1 MSRLRGTDPE
11 AIPLWLFYCRLLQGA
26 GSDRDSYSI
35 LGKLMHRHRKLLI
48 FLIFLVV
55 VIAVGGVVYYRMAGP
70 SRAVLLLP
78 DGDLL
83 IYADLAPLPFV
94 NVGQFIDVDQLPGQ
108 SDPEYKD
115 FLRQTNFHVERDLK
129 TIAVS
134 IRNPG
139 DSNSEFGAVFTGK
152 FDQDGIQTYMQKHS
166 TGSESYAG
174 KTIFSVRGADHLV
187 RACLVDSTT
196 VAVTNTDSAD
206 AIHSIIDKATHSYR
220 SGEAPSLIRDYYNY
234 VPFGSLGWAM
244 VRVPAQNSQLTGGM
258 KMDFLQNAVAV
269 ISVRYTGS
277 VRIRADVISANQE
290 DAAKVLEAL
299 NTFLAF
305 GRAAGESLGNGPD
318 KDVKAVFDR
327 IQVQQKGN
335 ETTVN
340 VVIPQEVVKK
350 VGEKMRQAG
359 PRSD

>member
-1 MSRLRGTDPE
+1 
-11 AIPLWLFYCRLLQGA
+11 
-26 GSDRDSYSI
+26 
-35 LGKLMHRHRKLLI
+35 MHRHRKLLVLSL
-48 FLIFLVV
+48 FLLVV
-55 VIAVGGVVYYRMAGP
+55 LAVGSVVYYRIARP
-70 SRAVLLLP
+70 APAVLLLP

-94 NVGQFIDVDQLPGQ
+94 NIGQFIDVEQLPGQ

-139 DSNSEFGAVFTGK
+139 ESKSEFAAVFTGK
-152 FDQDGIQTYMQKHS
+152 FDKNGLETYMQRHS
-166 TGSESYAG
+166 TGSENYAG
-174 KTIFSVRGADHLV
+174 KTIFSVHGADHLV
-187 RACLVDSTT
+187 RACMVDSNT
-196 VAVTNTDSAD
+196 VAITNTGSAD
-206 AIHSIIDKATHSYR
+206 SIHSIIDKASHSSR
-220 SGEAPSLIRDYYNY
+220 LGEASGLVRDYYSY

-244 VRVPAQNSQLTGGM
+244 LRVPSQNSQVSGGM

-277 VRIRADVISANQE
+277 IRIRADIISANQD
-290 DAAKVLEAL
+290 DAAKVLQAC
-299 NTFLAF
+299 NTFLAWS
-305 GRAAGESLGNGPD
+305 RTAEESLASSPD
-318 KDVKAVFDR
+318 KDVKKVFDS

-335 ETTVN
+335 ETIVS

-350 VGEKMRQAG
+350 VGAKMNQIG
-359 PRSD
+359 PKSD

>member
-1 MSRLRGTDPE
+1 M
-11 AIPLWLFYCRLLQGA
+11 
-26 GSDRDSYSI
+26 
-35 LGKLMHRHRKLLI
+35 RHRKLLI
-48 FLIFLVV
+48 LIIFLVV
-55 VIAVGGVVYYRMAGP
+55 VAAVAGVVYYRMARPG
-70 SRAVLLLP
+70 RAVLLLP
-78 DGDLL
+78 DGELVV
-83 IYADLAPLPFV
+83 YADLAPIPFV

-108 SDPEYKD
+108 SDPEYRD
-115 FLRQTNFHVERDLK
+115 FIKQTNFHVERDLK

-139 DSNSEFGAVFTGK
+139 DTNPELAAVFTGR
-152 FDQDGIQTYMQKHS
+152 FDQDGLQTYMQRHS

-187 RACLVDSTT
+187 RACLVDSST

-206 AIHSIIDKATHSYR
+206 SIHSIIDKANGSY
-220 SGEAPSLIRDYYNY
+220 SMGQASPLVRDYYSY

-244 VRVPAQNSQLTGGM
+244 VRVPAQNSQFTGGM

-269 ISVRYTGS
+269 LSVRYTGS
-277 VRIRADVISANQE
+277 VRIRADVISANHD

-305 GRAAGESLGNGPD
+305 GRAAGESLGSGPD
-318 KDVKAVFDR
+318 KDVEAVFDR
-327 IQVQQKGN
+327 IQVEQKGN
-335 ETTVN
+335 ETIVN

-350 VGEKMRQAG
+350 VGAKMRQVG